1 MVALFFAM
9 NELTFKLH
17 PPRVKFSRI
26 KTELSLNF
34 FYFLFRRKRKR
45 KKVRGK
51 TIK

>member
-26 KTELSLNF
+26 KTELSFNF
-34 FYFLFRRKRKR
+34 FIFYFEGNEKG
-45 KKVRGK
+45 KK
-51 TIK
+51 